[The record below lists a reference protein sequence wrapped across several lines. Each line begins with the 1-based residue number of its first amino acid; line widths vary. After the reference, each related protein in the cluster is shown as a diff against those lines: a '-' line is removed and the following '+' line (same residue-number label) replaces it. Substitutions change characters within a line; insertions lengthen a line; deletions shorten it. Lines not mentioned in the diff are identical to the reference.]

1 MTSSDWRDLRERAEL
16 LQQDISRVQAVNV
29 NSREV
34 RSEAELLASDYF
46 RAGRPLLLGEG
57 VSASECSALDE
68 HAQALVKLAQGRN
81 QKLSYVKVLRHL
93 RKEMA
98 RLEVTRLGAI
108 AKAGNVAPANN
119 GGLSTI
125 ESTIT
130 KTLQEILPSAALSY
144 EQACRDLAT
153 DRTSYRGTAV
163 ELREALREVLD
174 RLAPDEDVKKMAGFK
189 PETQNGGPS
198 MRQKARYILKARDI
212 PDTAAKAPED
222 AVSVVEEAAA
232 SLVRSTYQL
241 GSLGTHIKAE
251 RGKVQQLKMYVD
263 TVLCEM
269 LKIHG

>member
-1 MTSSDWRDLRERAEL
+1 MTSPDWRDLRERAEL
-16 LQQDISRVQAVNV
+16 LQQDISRIKAVNV

-46 RAGRPLLLGEG
+46 RLGRPLLLGDG

-68 HAQALVKLAQGRN
+68 QAQSLTKLAQGRN
-81 QKLSYVKVLRHL
+81 QKKSYVKILRAL
-93 RKEMA
+93 RKEMI
-98 RLEVTRLGAI
+98 RLEVIRLGAI
-108 AKAGNVAPANN
+108 AKAGNVAPGNN
-119 GGLSTI
+119 GGLSAI
-125 ESTIT
+125 ESKIT

-144 EQACRDLAT
+144 DQACRDLGN
-153 DRTSYRGTAV
+153 DRSSYRGTAV

-174 RLAPDEDVKKMAGFK
+174 RLAPDEDVKKVVGFK
-189 PETQNGGPS
+189 PETQNGAPS

-212 PDTAAKAPED
+212 PETSAKAPED

-251 RGKVQQLKMYVD
+251 RGRIQQLKMYVD